1 MSNISFLPF
10 PSHIFSHNFKITKSS
25 LKEQSSNAEDFH
37 SGLSDRMNVLP
48 KSVWRTSQW
57 LVVSSTECSWLH
69 LNIKTSQF
77 FIRCNGCFL
86 SNSKQRAPLIEADEI
101 SDSTL
106 LMAFLVNS
114 LLIQQVKQ
122 ETIFDMN
129 TMKGKD
135 FSGID
140 SHFVWVMLDH

>member
-1 MSNISFLPF
+1 M
-10 PSHIFSHNFKITKSS
+10 
-25 LKEQSSNAEDFH
+25 
-37 SGLSDRMNVLP
+37 
-48 KSVWRTSQW
+48 
-57 LVVSSTECSWLH
+57 SSTECSWLH

-140 SHFVWVMLDH
+140 SHFV